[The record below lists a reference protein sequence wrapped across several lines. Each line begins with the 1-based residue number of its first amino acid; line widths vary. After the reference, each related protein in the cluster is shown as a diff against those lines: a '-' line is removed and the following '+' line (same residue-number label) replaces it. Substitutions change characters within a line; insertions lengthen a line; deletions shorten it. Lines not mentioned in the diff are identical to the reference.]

1 VLIGLLSLSDLL
13 LAEQTLTAEIAERIE
28 LGRVLGLQPRDERGQ
43 RERVSCKHVRQSLL
57 TNFIGGGGT
66 RSESMPR
73 SNRNMC
79 TSSIVLYSICNGPLS
94 GPTIF

>member
-57 TNFIGGGGT
+57 LQRF
-66 RSESMPR
+66 PV
-73 SNRNMC
+73 
-79 TSSIVLYSICNGPLS
+79 IVVHSPNV
-94 GPTIF
+94 